1 MPIPSDDT
9 HNSTSPGSREPPW
22 LRGCRSDH
30 ASTAGVGPPL
40 SPYLPSLG
48 WRLLLIGLCAT
59 LAFLAVLAAGVALS
73 PQALGPAGPMLRC
86 VGLLPLVLLCVG
98 IGAYLRWLRRSEAR
112 LQEDLAVALA
122 LSCGAGQED
131 AEDDRDP
138 RRDAAVLEDA
148 MQRLRLVAAA
158 ARVHHPHLAAQAVQ
172 RLIELA
178 EAGDGE
184 DDVALLASELADYQ
198 LVEGR
203 RQISG
208 LTVWNASPHG

>member
-30 ASTAGVGPPL
+30 ASTVGVGPPL
-40 SPYLPSLG
+40 SLYLPSLG

-112 LQEDLAVALA
+112 LREDLAVALA
-122 LSCGAGQED
+122 LSCGEGQED

-138 RRDAAVLEDA
+138 RRDARELPRRHLSDHPPAQRQGASDA
-148 MQRLRLVAAA
+148 RRALGHAAGPA
-158 ARVHHPHLAAQAVQ
+158 AR
-172 RLIELA
+172 
-178 EAGDGE
+178 GS
-184 DDVALLASELADYQ
+184 ASDRHQ
-198 LVEGR
+198 EG
-203 RQISG
+203 
-208 LTVWNASPHG
+208 L